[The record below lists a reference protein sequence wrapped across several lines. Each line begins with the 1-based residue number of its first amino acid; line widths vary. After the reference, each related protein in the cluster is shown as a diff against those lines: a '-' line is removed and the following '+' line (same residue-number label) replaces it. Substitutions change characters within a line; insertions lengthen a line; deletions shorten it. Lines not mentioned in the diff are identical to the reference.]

1 MSSNSSSTDFSAVRV
16 MGELAEAVDPDAP
29 LAAAAKA
36 GNLAAYEQLVHRH
49 HQRLLGFLRGRL
61 DTTADAEDVA
71 QQTFVKAWRN
81 MHRFDCN
88 CRFSPWLYTI
98 AARLA
103 ISHHRKRKYCQ
114 LPDLEREPAPA
125 DRVPIED
132 EARTR
137 LWQIARD
144 GLATAQFEALW
155 LFYRGELSIKDTA
168 SAMGKTQVHV
178 KVLLFRG
185 RTALGKLLRQQG
197 LTDTYRSFAS

>member
-1 MSSNSSSTDFSAVRV
+1 MSSNTSSTDFAAVRAPTDIV
-16 MGELAEAVDPDAP
+16 DTLDPDAP

-36 GNLAAYEQLVHRH
+36 GNLSAYEQLVHRH

-61 DTTADAEDVA
+61 DTLADAEDVA
-71 QQTFVKAWRN
+71 QQTFVKAWHN
-81 MHRFDCN
+81 MHRFDCS

-114 LPDLEREPAPA
+114 LPDLEREPAPTSRA
-125 DRVPIED
+125 TIED
-132 EARTR
+132 EARNR
-137 LWQIARD
+137 LWEIARD

-155 LFYRGELSIKDTA
+155 LFYRGELSVKDTA
-168 SAMGKTQVHV
+168 AAMGKTQVHV

-185 RTALGKLLRQQG
+185 RTALGKLLRQHG
-197 LTDTYRSFAS
+197 LTDVYRSFAS